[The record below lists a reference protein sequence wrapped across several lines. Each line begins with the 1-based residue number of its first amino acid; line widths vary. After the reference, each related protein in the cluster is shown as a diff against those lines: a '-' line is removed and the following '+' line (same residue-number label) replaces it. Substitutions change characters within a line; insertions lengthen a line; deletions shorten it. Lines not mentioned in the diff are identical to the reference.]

1 VSAPLL
7 VLGIETSCDETSAAV
22 LRGERELLGH
32 VIFTQ
37 DVHRL
42 YGGVVPELASRAHL
56 RTVDDVVAAALA
68 EAGVRLRDVDV
79 VGVTSGPGLIGA
91 LLVGVAWGKA
101 AAWAAGKPVVGVHH
115 MEGHLFATHLED
127 PAAVPPFVAL
137 LVSGG
142 HTLLLHVRAWG
153 DYRLLGGTRD
163 DAAGEAFDKAA
174 KLLGLPYPGGPAIER
189 AAGGGDPERHR
200 LPRPLLNRGQRP
212 GEPGY
217 YDLSFSG
224 LKNAVR
230 LRVRALEREGTL
242 AAEVPHVAAAFQA
255 AAVEVLAEK
264 TARAVRETGCRRVVL
279 GGGVANSRALRNAVA
294 SRLGPGGALHV
305 PTPRLA
311 TDNAA
316 MIARATAFRYGR
328 GEVAG
333 LDLNARAD
341 LPFPGLHGAEG
352 AVERPLRGNG
362 TRVASG
368 RGGTASTGSQ
378 GRAP

>member
-1 VSAPLL
+1 MSGETL

-56 RTVDDVVAAALA
+56 RTVDDVVDGALR
-68 EAGVRLRDVDV
+68 EAGVALDDVDV
-79 VGVTSGPGLIGA
+79 VGVTAGPGLIGA

-115 MEGHLFATHLED
+115 MEGHLFATHLEN
-127 PAAVPPFVAL
+127 PGAEPPFVAL

-142 HTLLLHVRAWG
+142 HTMLLRVPAWG
-153 DYRLLGGTRD
+153 EYHLLGATRD
-163 DAAGEAFDKAA
+163 DAVGEAFDKAA
-174 KLLGLPYPGGPAIER
+174 KILGLDYPGGPSIQR
-189 AAGGGDPERHR
+189 AAQDGDPRRHP
-200 LPRPLLNRGQRP
+200 LPRPLLNRGQKP
-212 GEPGY
+212 GDADY
-217 YDLSFSG
+217 YEMSFSG

-230 LRVRALEREGTL
+230 LLVRRLEAEGTL

-255 AAVEVLAEK
+255 AAVDVLTEK
-264 TARAVRETGCRRVVL
+264 TMRAVRQTGCRRVVL
-279 GGGVANSRALRNAVA
+279 GGGVANSRALRE
-294 SRLGPGGALHV
+294 SLRRRLGRDGELYAPS
-305 PTPRLA
+305 PRLS

-316 MIARATAFRYGR
+316 MIARAALFRWRR
-328 GEVAG
+328 GEAGG

-341 LPFPGLHGAEG
+341 LPFPGL
-352 AVERPLRGNG
+352 
-362 TRVASG
+362 TRDSDTVA
-368 RGGTASTGSQ
+368 R
-378 GRAP
+378 R